1 MRPSLLP
8 RLPRLT
14 RTIPFRSYATAASGK
29 SGGGRPDPTPAD
41 PRNDIIRRALYPIER
56 SREVVS
62 GDRASPTGVHRPDV
76 QLALERAIPSAD
88 AHEMIERAWQLH
100 LREQRERRGEE
111 LKRKYESMVRA
122 IEVLRKLDPVSYAE
136 ATRGVDSRR
145 LSEAERERI
154 KGMKR
159 AARKKAESR
168 IEGLFPR
175 EMRIPTDTPRRDGW
189 NHGWTAP

>member
-1 MRPSLLP
+1 MRPNLLP
-8 RLPRLT
+8 HLT
-14 RTIPFRSYATAASGK
+14 RTTLLRSYATAPTGRP
-29 SGGGRPDPTPAD
+29 GRPDPTPAD
-41 PRNDIIRRALYPIER
+41 PRNDIIRRTLYPTER
-56 SREVVS
+56 SHETIS
-62 GDRASPTGVHRPDV
+62 GDRASPTGIHRPDV
-76 QLALERAIPSAD
+76 QLALERAIPSAE
-88 AHEMIERAWQLH
+88 AHETIERAWQLH
-100 LREQRERRGEE
+100 LREERERRAGELE
-111 LKRKYESMVRA
+111 RKYESMVRA
-122 IEVLRKLDPVSYAE
+122 VEVLRGLDPVSYAE

-154 KGMKR
+154 KEMKR